1 MDEATVHERRWWALA
16 VLAGSLLVITLDNT
30 ILNVAIPSLVDDLD
44 ASTSELQW
52 IIDGYVIVFAGL
64 LLTAGALGDR
74 FGRKGMLQ
82 IGLALFGVTSLWASV
97 ADSPNELIVARAV
110 MGVGGAMIMP
120 STLSLLTNIF
130 RDAKERGRAI
140 GVWAAV
146 AGASGALG
154 PVLGG
159 LLLRWFGWGSVFL
172 VNVPIIIAALV
183 AGKFLLP
190 SSKAP
195 NAPRLDPVGAAL
207 SVAGLVAVLFAVIE
221 TPVKG
226 WTDPV
231 VLASFGIGAVVLA
244 AFVLWE
250 LRVSEPMLD
259 MRFFANPRFT
269 AANTAITLVFFAMFG
284 QMFIMTQYLQIVLGY
299 EPLEAGLR
307 MLPMS
312 IVMLVTAPL
321 APRIVERVGTKLV
334 VGSGL
339 TIVAVAVFILSTIPV
354 ADGYPRVL
362 LGVIILAFGMAL
374 TMAPAT
380 ESIMGSLPP
389 AKAGV
394 GSAMNDTTRQ
404 MGAALG
410 VAVLGSVLAASYRPA
425 VEDGLGALGVGEP
438 AVGAALDSVGGG
450 AQVASQLPAEAGARV
465 ADVVFAAYV
474 DGAHLAMRVG
484 AVVVLVAA
492 AVVFAFLP
500 ARARDPREALEG
512 PIDGLASLTWAEA
525 EGALEHDAALD
536 QGLIGADDDVRYAE
550 VHASEPPAAETDPA
564 RRGAER

>member
-1 MDEATVHERRWWALA
+1 VDETKVYERRWWALVA
-16 VLAGSLLVITLDNT
+16 LAGSLLVITLDNT
-30 ILNVAIPSLVDDLD
+30 ILNVAIPSLVEDLD

-64 LLTAGALGDR
+64 LLTCGALGDR

-82 IGLALFGVTSLWASV
+82 IGLSIFGLASLWSSM
-97 ADSPNELIVARAV
+97 ADSPTQLIIARAV

-172 VNVPIIIAALV
+172 VNVPIIITMLI

-190 SSKAP
+190 TSKAP
-195 NAPRLDPVGAAL
+195 HATRLDPVGAVL
-207 SVAGLVAVLFAVIE
+207 SIAALVALLFGVIE
-221 TPVKG
+221 TPIKG
-226 WTDPV
+226 WTDPM
-231 VLASFGIGAVVLA
+231 VLA
-244 AFVLWE
+244 AFGIGLATLVGFILWE
-250 LRVSEPMLD
+250 LHVAEPMLD

-269 AANTAITLVFFAMFG
+269 AANMAITLVFFAMFG
-284 QMFIMTQYLQIVLGY
+284 QMFVMTQYLQIVLGY
-299 EPLEAGLR
+299 EALEAGLR

-312 IVMLVTAPL
+312 VVMLTTAPL
-321 APRIVERVGTKLV
+321 APRIVEKIGTKLV
-334 VGSGL
+334 VGGGL
-339 TIVAVAVFILSTIPV
+339 CLVAVGVFTLSTIPV
-354 ADGYPRVL
+354 TDGYPRVIT
-362 LGVIILAFGMAL
+362 GMIILAFGMAL

-389 AKAGV
+389 AKAGI

-404 MGAALG
+404 MGGALG
-410 VAVLGSVLAASYRPA
+410 VAVLGSILAGVYRPA
-425 VEDGLGALGVGEP
+425 VERGLTDIGIADPALGT
-438 AVGAALDSVGGG
+438 AVDSVGGALTQVAPQLPADVG
-450 AQVASQLPAEAGARV
+450 AQVVNV
-465 ADVVFAAYV
+465 AAAAYV

-484 AVVVLVAA
+484 GVVILVAA

-500 ARARDPREALEG
+500 ARAKDAREDEEG
-512 PIDGLASLTWAEA
+512 PLDGLASLTWAEA
-525 EGALEHDAALD
+525 EGVLEHDAALER
-536 QGLIGADDDVRYAE
+536 GLIGSDADPRYDDG
-550 VHASEPPAAETDPA
+550 AADAARDGVGSATDSG
-564 RRGAER
+564 R